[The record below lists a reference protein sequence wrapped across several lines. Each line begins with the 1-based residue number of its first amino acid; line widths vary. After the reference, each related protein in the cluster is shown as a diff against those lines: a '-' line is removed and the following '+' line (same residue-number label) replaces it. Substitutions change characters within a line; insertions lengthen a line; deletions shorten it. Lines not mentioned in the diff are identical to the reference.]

1 MFTLAPF
8 LIKTLQIPGSR
19 FLRQYVVLF
28 LPESMRHWDPVSKH
42 QKWSLPS
49 KSENP
54 SKVMVLSMHVNV
66 LWPSKSENPRLWY
79 KVSVMDV

>member
-28 LPESMRHWDPVSKH
+28 LSESMRHWDPVSKH

-49 KSENP
+49 ESENP
-54 SKVMVLSMHVNV
+54 SKVMVLSIHMNV
-66 LWPSKSENPRLWY
+66 LWPSKRENRRL
-79 KVSVMDV
+79 